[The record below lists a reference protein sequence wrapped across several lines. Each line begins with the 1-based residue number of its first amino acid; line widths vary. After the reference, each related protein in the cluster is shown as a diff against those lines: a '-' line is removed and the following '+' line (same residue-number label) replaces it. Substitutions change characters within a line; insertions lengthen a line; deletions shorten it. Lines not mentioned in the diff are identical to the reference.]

1 MEELIIIGSGPA
13 GISASLYAIRAGIK
27 TTVISNGIGA
37 LGKAELI
44 ENFYGYPDAISGEEL
59 YKRGIEGAKRLGV
72 KFLEEE
78 VVSIQKTKEFNVKTS
93 KGTYNADAVILSM
106 GVSKLAPYV
115 EGLKEFEGKGV
126 SYCAICDGFFFRNK
140 PVAVLGAGEHALNE
154 VNELLNVTPNVTLL
168 TNGDVPTAK
177 FPDTVKIITERI
189 KSVTGEGRISTVNFE
204 NGEPINIDGLFVA
217 YKVAGSTALAK
228 KLGVK
233 TDENYIVTNEKMQT
247 NIKGLFAAGDCCGGL
262 LQVSKAVYEG
272 AVAGTEAVKF
282 LKK

>member
-140 PVAVLGAGEHALNE
+140 CVAVLGAGEHALNE
-154 VNELLNVTPNVTLL
+154 VNELLNVTSNVTLL

-177 FPDTVKIITERI
+177 FSDTVKIITERI